1 MRRKM
6 FNKVKT
12 VIDEWDP
19 IELLSI
25 HLMSMMRSVWNCRK
39 Y

>member
-1 MRRKM
+1 M
-6 FNKVKT
+6 FDKVKA

-25 HLMSMMRSVWNCRK
+25 HCEVADTRNCSDG
-39 Y
+39 